1 MAIETGGP
9 ISSSLLPVAPLQT
22 AAIKRAGSS
31 GGLAAVDDLLASFAR
46 RREEQDAHERAVLGA
61 QHRFVHA
68 AACTFHRVVR
78 PAFAEI
84 AERLNTH
91 GGGGLIEQHPAEGR
105 HGERLTL
112 WMSLEGPVVVPPRID
127 RNPYVRLDVDMPR
140 RRITVWEGDFW
151 NKQGA
156 SRPTEPFTLD
166 ALTTQSVIQRAVGVL
181 RRTVEHGC
189 VAGRE
194 EP

>member
-9 ISSSLLPVAPLQT
+9 ISSSLLPGRRRANGRQ
-22 AAIKRAGSS
+22 IDRAGSS
-31 GGLAAVDDLLASFAR
+31 GDLAAVDDLLASFAR
-46 RREEQDAHERAVLGA
+46 RREEQDAHEPGCPRRTAPLCPRG
-61 QHRFVHA
+61 
-68 AACTFHRVVR
+68 ACTFHRVVR

-91 GGGGLIEQHPAEGR
+91 GGGGLIEHHPAEGR

-127 RNPYVRLDVDMPR
+127 RNPYVRLDVNMPR
-140 RRITVWEGDFW
+140 RLITVWEGDFW

-156 SRPTEPFTLD
+156 SRPTEPLRWTRSLP
-166 ALTTQSVIQRAVGVL
+166 RA
-181 RRTVEHGC
+181 
-189 VAGRE
+189 
-194 EP
+194 